1 MSRIGK
7 QPVKIEEGVTVDVMD
22 NTVVIKGALGQL
34 NVQLFEGINVEVK
47 DSEVLVTRTND
58 DKQTVSM
65 HGTIRSL
72 IANNVIGV
80 KEGYQK
86 TLQLVGVGYRVAQQG
101 NKVTLKLGWTHPVE
115 VEEVEGV
122 KFEVPDETTIII
134 KGIDKQLVGE
144 VSAKI
149 REIKK
154 PEPYKGKGIRYSDEQ
169 VRRKSRKIVT
179 AA

>member
-7 QPVKIEEGVTVDVMD
+7 QPVKIEDGVTVTSL
-22 NTVVIKGALGQL
+22 NRVVTIKGALGEL
-34 NVQLFEGINVEVK
+34 KVELTDGVNAEVK
-47 DSEVLVTRTND
+47 DNEVLITREND
-58 DKQTVSM
+58 DKPTVSM

-72 IANNVIGV
+72 IANDVIGV
-80 KEGYQK
+80 KDGYQK
-86 TLQLVGVGYRVAQQG
+86 TLQLVGVGYRVLQQG
-101 NKVTLKLGWTHPVE
+101 NKVSLKLGWTHPVE
-115 VEEVEGV
+115 VEEVDGV
-122 KFEVPDETTIII
+122 KFEVPDETTIIV

-144 VSAKI
+144 VSARI
-149 REIKK
+149 RELRK

>member
-7 QPVKIEEGVTVDVMD
+7 QPIKIEEGVTVTSL
-22 NTVVIKGALGQL
+22 NGVVVVKGALGEL
-34 NVQLFEGINVEVK
+34 KVKLTDGINIEVK
-47 DSEVLVTRTND
+47 DNQVLVTREND
-58 DKQTVSM
+58 DKPTVSM
-65 HGTIRSL
+65 HGTIRSIL
-72 IANNVIGV
+72 ANNVIGV
-80 KEGYQK
+80 KDGYEK
-86 TLQLVGVGYRVAQQG
+86 KLLLVGVGYRVAQQG
-101 NKVTLKLGWTHPVE
+101 KKVSLKLGWTHPVE

-122 KFEVPDETTIII
+122 KFEVPDETTIIV

-144 VSAKI
+144 VSARI

-169 VRRKSRKIVT
+169 VRRKSRKVVT